1 MVKTVVKIAMLQ
13 KVLTKAV
20 LKVCDSLQDLQED
33 LLNINIAR
41 FAVCLFYT
49 MIANFQLV
57 PIAFHDIE

>member
-20 LKVCDSLQDLQED
+20 LKVCDSLQDLRED

-41 FAVCLFYT
+41 FAVCLFCT
-49 MIANFQLV
+49 MIA
-57 PIAFHDIE
+57 DILLSHV